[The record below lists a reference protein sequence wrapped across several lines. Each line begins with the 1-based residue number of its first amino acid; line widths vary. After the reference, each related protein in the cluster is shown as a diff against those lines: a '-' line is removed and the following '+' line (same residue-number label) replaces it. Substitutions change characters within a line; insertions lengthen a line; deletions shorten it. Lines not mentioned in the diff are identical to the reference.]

1 MNKDI
6 INFDDFEKL
15 DLRIGKIIEAER
27 MEGSDK
33 IIKTIVDLGEEKR
46 QILAGIGKYYSPE
59 DLINKVVTVIVNLS
73 PRKIMELESQG
84 MILAVKDEE
93 NLSILTTDKDIKI
106 GSKIS

>member
-6 INFDDFEKL
+6 INFDDFEKI

>member
-33 IIKTIVDLGEEKR
+33 IIKTIVDLGEEK
-46 QILAGIGKYYSPE
+46 GKY
-59 DLINKVVTVIVNLS
+59 
-73 PRKIMELESQG
+73 
-84 MILAVKDEE
+84 
-93 NLSILTTDKDIKI
+93 
-106 GSKIS
+106 

>member
-59 DLINKVVTVIVNLS
+59 DLINKVVTVIVNLA
-73 PRKIMELESQG
+73 PRKIMELERQG

>member
-59 DLINKVVTVIVNLS
+59 DLINKVVTVIVNLA

>member
-33 IIKTIVDLGEEKR
+33 IIKTIVDLGEEER

>member
-33 IIKTIVDLGEEKR
+33 IIKTIVDLGEEER

-93 NLSILTTDKDIKI
+93 NLSILTTDKDIRI

>member
-33 IIKTIVDLGEEKR
+33 IIKTIVDLGEEER

-59 DLINKVVTVIVNLS
+59 DLINKVVTVIVNLA

-93 NLSILTTDKDIKI
+93 NLSILTTDKDIRI